1 MRVHVLDNGIEIPY
15 VLRIYAESRVWLAV
29 QRAADRL
36 SWVGVRFM
44 RPDGEREE
52 GRVACQVDVWLRGVG
67 LVAVRHVDTN
77 PYLAVDCAAV
87 RIEQAVVRRL
97 REAGCH
103 PATAPARRGTT
114 ARHKG
119 TTSSPYAVVV
129 LPSDARPRL
138 SLIPWLRT
146 RYGIEQVQTVSL
158 AWPEWDALVA
168 GDIDSSHLK
177 RFKERLALAQ
187 LCRPE
192 AVVVVGGAVPQ
203 PSRDE
208 RPQAR
213 REVERVVGQIRALG
227 LPLEVIGVWVN
238 EHWGADDCLIESEEL
253 LLPPRPRTNAHP
265 EYERDRDEELY
276 AGLTSD

>member
-1 MRVHVLDNGIEIPY
+1 MRVHVLNNDLETPH
-15 VLRIYAESRVWLAV
+15 VLRTYAESRVWLAV
-29 QRAADRL
+29 QRAADRP
-36 SWVGVRFM
+36 S
-44 RPDGEREE
+44 
-52 GRVACQVDVWLRGVG
+52 
-67 LVAVRHVDTN
+67 
-77 PYLAVDCAAV
+77 
-87 RIEQAVVRRL
+87 
-97 REAGCH
+97 
-103 PATAPARRGTT
+103 
-114 ARHKG
+114 RHKG

-129 LPSDARPRL
+129 LPSGARPRL

-146 RYGIEQVQTVSL
+146 RYGIEQVHTVSL

-168 GDIDSSHLK
+168 GDIDSPHLK
-177 RFKERLALAQ
+177 RFKDRLALAQ

-213 REVERVVGQIRALG
+213 REVERVVSQIRAWG
-227 LPLEVIGVWVN
+227 MPLEVIGVWVN

-253 LLPPRPRTNAHP
+253 PLPARTDGPR
-265 EYERDRDEELY
+265 ESESDEEQY

>member
-1 MRVHVLDNGIEIPY
+1 
-15 VLRIYAESRVWLAV
+15 VWLAV
-29 QRAADRL
+29 QRTADRL
-36 SWVGVRFM
+36 SCVGVRFM
-44 RPDGEREE
+44 RPDGESEG
-52 GRVACQVDVWLRGVG
+52 GRVACQLDVWLRGVG
-67 LVAVRHVDTN
+67 LVAVRHVDSN

-87 RIEQAVVRRL
+87 RIEQAVIRRL

-103 PATAPARRGTT
+103 PATAPARRDTT
-114 ARHKG
+114 AHRSG
-119 TTSSPYAVVV
+119 TTSSAYAVVV

-146 RYGIEQVQTVSL
+146 RYGIAQVHTVSL

-168 GDIDSSHLK
+168 GDIDSPHLR
-177 RFKERLALAQ
+177 RFKDRLALAQ

-213 REVERVVGQIRALG
+213 REVERVVSQIRAWG

-253 LLPPRPRTNAHP
+253 PRLQRTD
-265 EYERDRDEELY
+265 DRQGCDSDQELY